1 MKPPP
6 FDYIQPKTINETL
19 NILEHYGDEA
29 QIIAG
34 GQSLVSMLNMRLIKP
49 KVLVD
54 INFIEDTTYL
64 NLINQ
69 SICIGPNYRQL
80 DIEKRIET
88 KFDLPLIYQ
97 AIPYVGHVQHR
108 ARGTVIG
115 SICHADPTSELPLCF
130 LALKGQIT
138 LKSKNNIR
146 KVKAEDFYLGP
157 LLTVKES
164 NEMATELELPVSK
177 KNTGYAFD
185 EISEKFGDFAIASFA
200 CVSNKDT
207 IRFAVGGVSDR
218 PIAIEWKNVISIDL
232 KEKLN
237 EFAWSIDIEDNQHTS
252 ARYKRDLI
260 RDCGLLTILKSLKNI
275 SGFNFRH

>member
-6 FDYIQPKTINETL
+6 FNYIQPETINETL
-19 NILEHYGDEA
+19 TILENYGDDA

-49 KVLVD
+49 KILID
-54 INFIEDTTYL
+54 INFIKDTAYL
-64 NLINQ
+64 NLTNQ
-69 SICIGPNYRQL
+69 SVCIGPNYRQL
-80 DIEKRIET
+80 DIEKRRET
-88 KFDLPLIYQ
+88 KFDLPLIYE

-115 SICHADPTSELPLCF
+115 SICHGDPTSELPLCF

-138 LKSKNNIR
+138 LKSKKNIR
-146 KVKAEDFYLGP
+146 KVKADDFYLGP
-157 LLTVKES
+157 LLTAKES
-164 NEMATELELPVSK
+164 NEMATEIELPFSQK
-177 KNTGYAFD
+177 DTGYAFN
-185 EISEKFGDFAIASFA
+185 EISEKFSDFAIASFA
-200 CVSNKDT
+200 AVSDKNI

-218 PIAIEWKNVISIDL
+218 PIAIEWKNGNNIDL

-237 EFAWSIDIEDNQHTS
+237 EFAWTLDIQDNQHTT

-260 RDCGLLTILKSLKNI
+260 RDFGLKTIMKSLNK
-275 SGFNFRH
+275 FK